1 MQFTYLNYV
10 CVTFG
15 LLIIVIPY
23 NLMDKLYHYH
33 TFTILLFRDI
43 FIVRSLLT
51 HLCLNVI
58 FFLFA
63 YSKYNMDV
71 ISDPESNLDVSWIA
85 EQQRIQ
91 NIETNYCR
99 EPVTDIQIYSLYINK
114 NSYIDKITR
123 KKHDIV
129 DNILT
134 RDAVLGIIQNNKR
147 MASKKYKLMDVLVY
161 NVDLEPQHIQTYS
174 QTNDIPA
181 SSKSFFKVL
190 PIVDEIHIPHSI
202 FIFHSLSS
210 VFFMYKEVDTGSHNH
225 TIKSILKPS
234 SSSSSVPVEPKPS
247 HTRKV
252 RISMDVQHSDFVPH
266 RSHKPKK
273 TRKNVPSVFSK

>member
-1 MQFTYLNYV
+1 
-10 CVTFG
+10 
-15 LLIIVIPY
+15 
-23 NLMDKLYHYH
+23 MDKVYHYH

-43 FIVRSLLT
+43 FIVLSLLN
-51 HLCLNVI
+51 HLCLIVI
-58 FFLFA
+58 FFLFS
-63 YSKYNMDV
+63 YSNYNMNV

-129 DNILT
+129 DNVLT

-190 PIVDEIHIPHSI
+190 PIVDEIHIPPSI

-234 SSSSSVPVEPKPS
+234 SLSSGPVDPKPS

>member
-1 MQFTYLNYV
+1 MYV
-10 CVTFG
+10 FYSVFSFIDVI
-15 LLIIVIPY
+15 LSNII
-23 NLMDKLYHYH
+23 MDKLYHYH

-43 FIVRSLLT
+43 FIVRSLLN

-63 YSKYNMDV
+63 YSKYNMNV

-123 KKHDIV
+123 KKHNIT
-129 DNILT
+129 DNVLT

-147 MASKKYKLMDVLVY
+147 MDSKKYKLMDVLLY
-161 NVDLEPQHIQTYS
+161 HVDLEPQHIQTYS

-234 SSSSSVPVEPKPS
+234 SSSVNAEPKPS
-247 HTRKV
+247 QTKKV

>member
-1 MQFTYLNYV
+1 MLYFFYS
-10 CVTFG
+10 
-15 LLIIVIPY
+15 LIQ
-23 NLMDKLYHYH
+23 N
-33 TFTILLFRDI
+33 TI
-43 FIVRSLLT
+43 
-51 HLCLNVI
+51 
-58 FFLFA
+58 
-63 YSKYNMDV
+63 MDV
-71 ISDPESNLDVSWIA
+71 ISDPEPNLDVSWIA

-114 NSYIDKITR
+114 NSYIDKIAR
-123 KKHDIV
+123 KKHNIT
-129 DNILT
+129 DNVLT

-147 MASKKYKLMDVLVY
+147 MDSKKYKLMDVLLY
-161 NVDLEPQHIQTYS
+161 HVDLEPQHIQTYS

-234 SSSSSVPVEPKPS
+234 SSSSSSCVPVDPKPS
-247 HTRKV
+247 QTKKV

>member
-1 MQFTYLNYV
+1 MLYFFYS
-10 CVTFG
+10 
-15 LLIIVIPY
+15 LIQ
-23 NLMDKLYHYH
+23 N
-33 TFTILLFRDI
+33 TI
-43 FIVRSLLT
+43 
-51 HLCLNVI
+51 
-58 FFLFA
+58 
-63 YSKYNMDV
+63 MDV
-71 ISDPESNLDVSWIA
+71 ISDPEPNLDVSWIA

-114 NSYIDKITR
+114 NSYIDKIAR
-123 KKHDIV
+123 KKHNIT
-129 DNILT
+129 DNVLT

-147 MASKKYKLMDVLVY
+147 MDSKKYKLMDVLLY
-161 NVDLEPQHIQTYS
+161 HVDLEPQHIQTYS

-234 SSSSSVPVEPKPS
+234 SSSSVNAEPKPS
-247 HTRKV
+247 QTKKV

-273 TRKNVPSVFSK
+273 TRKNVHSMFSK

>member
-1 MQFTYLNYV
+1 MHVFYTVFSLFDVN
-10 CVTFG
+10 
-15 LLIIVIPY
+15 LSNII
-23 NLMDKLYHYH
+23 MDNLYHYH

-43 FIVRSLLT
+43 FIVLSLLN

-58 FFLFA
+58 IFLFA

-71 ISDPESNLDVSWIA
+71 ISDPEPNLDVSWIA

-114 NSYIDKITR
+114 NSYIEKITR

-129 DNILT
+129 DNVLT

-147 MASKKYKLMDVLVY
+147 MNSKKYKLMDVLVY
-161 NVDLEPQHIQTYS
+161 HVDLEPQHIQTYS

-234 SSSSSVPVEPKPS
+234 SSSASSVPVDPKPS
-247 HTRKV
+247 HTKKV

-266 RSHKPKK
+266 RYHKPKK

>member
-1 MQFTYLNYV
+1 MYV
-10 CVTFG
+10 FYTVFSFIDVI
-15 LLIIVIPY
+15 LSNII
-23 NLMDKLYHYH
+23 MDKLYHYH

-43 FIVRSLLT
+43 FIVLSLLN

-71 ISDPESNLDVSWIA
+71 ISDPEPNLDVSWIA

-123 KKHDIV
+123 KKHNII
-129 DNILT
+129 DNVLT

-147 MASKKYKLMDVLVY
+147 MDSKKYKLMDVLLY
-161 NVDLEPQHIQTYS
+161 HVDLEPQHIQTYS
-174 QTNDIPA
+174 QTNNIPA

-234 SSSSSVPVEPKPS
+234 SSSSVNAEPKPS

-273 TRKNVPSVFSK
+273 TRKNVNSMFSK

>member
-1 MQFTYLNYV
+1 
-10 CVTFG
+10 
-15 LLIIVIPY
+15 
-23 NLMDKLYHYH
+23 
-33 TFTILLFRDI
+33 
-43 FIVRSLLT
+43 
-51 HLCLNVI
+51 
-58 FFLFA
+58 
-63 YSKYNMDV
+63 MDV
-71 ISDPESNLDVSWIA
+71 ISDPEPNLDFSWIT

-123 KKHDIV
+123 KKHNIT
-129 DNILT
+129 DNLLT

-147 MASKKYKLMDVLVY
+147 MDSKKYKLMDVLVY
-161 NVDLEPQHIQTYS
+161 HVDMEPQHIQTYS

-234 SSSSSVPVEPKPS
+234 STSAVPVDPKPS

-252 RISMDVQHSDFVPH
+252 RISMDVQHSEFVPH

>member
-1 MQFTYLNYV
+1 
-10 CVTFG
+10 
-15 LLIIVIPY
+15 
-23 NLMDKLYHYH
+23 
-33 TFTILLFRDI
+33 
-43 FIVRSLLT
+43 
-51 HLCLNVI
+51 
-58 FFLFA
+58 
-63 YSKYNMDV
+63 MDV
-71 ISDPESNLDVSWIA
+71 MSDPEPNLDVSWIA

-129 DNILT
+129 DNVLT
-134 RDAVLGIIQNNKR
+134 RDVVLGIIQNNKR
-147 MASKKYKLMDVLVY
+147 MDSKKYKLMDVLVY
-161 NVDLEPQHIQTYS
+161 HVDMEPQHIQTYS

-234 SSSSSVPVEPKPS
+234 SSSSSSSSVNAESKSS

-273 TRKNVPSVFSK
+273 TRKLFPSFSK

>member
-1 MQFTYLNYV
+1 MYV
-10 CVTFG
+10 FYTVFS
-15 LLIIVIPY
+15 IIDVIPS
-23 NLMDKLYHYH
+23 NIIMDKQYYYH

-43 FIVRSLLT
+43 FIVRSLLN

-71 ISDPESNLDVSWIA
+71 MSDPEPNLDVSWIA

-129 DNILT
+129 DNVLT
-134 RDAVLGIIQNNKR
+134 RDVVLGIIQNNKR
-147 MASKKYKLMDVLVY
+147 MDSKKYKLMDVLVY
-161 NVDLEPQHIQTYS
+161 HVDMEPQHIQTYS

-234 SSSSSVPVEPKPS
+234 SSSVNAESKSS

-273 TRKNVPSVFSK
+273 TRKLFPSFSK

>member
-1 MQFTYLNYV
+1 MYV
-10 CVTFG
+10 FYTVFSFIDVI
-15 LLIIVIPY
+15 LSNII
-23 NLMDKLYHYH
+23 MDNLYHYH

-43 FIVRSLLT
+43 FIVRSLLN

-58 FFLFA
+58 FFLFP
-63 YSKYNMDV
+63 YSNYNMNV
-71 ISDPESNLDVSWIA
+71 ISEPESNLDVSWIT

-114 NSYIDKITR
+114 NSYIEKITR

-147 MASKKYKLMDVLVY
+147 MNSKKYKLMDVLVY

-234 SSSSSVPVEPKPS
+234 SSSSSVPVDPKPS

-273 TRKNVPSVFSK
+273 TRKNVPSMFSK

>member
-1 MQFTYLNYV
+1 MYV
-10 CVTFG
+10 FYPVFSFIDVI
-15 LLIIVIPY
+15 LSNII
-23 NLMDKLYHYH
+23 MDNLYHYH

-43 FIVRSLLT
+43 FIVLSLLN

-71 ISDPESNLDVSWIA
+71 ISDPEPNLDVSWIA

-114 NSYIDKITR
+114 NSYIEKITR

-129 DNILT
+129 DNVLT

-147 MASKKYKLMDVLVY
+147 LASKKYKLMDVLVY

-174 QTNDIPA
+174 QTNDISA

-234 SSSSSVPVEPKPS
+234 SSSSSVTVDPKPS

-273 TRKNVPSVFSK
+273 TRKNVPSMFSK

>member
-1 MQFTYLNYV
+1 MHLFYTVFSLFDVN
-10 CVTFG
+10 
-15 LLIIVIPY
+15 LSNII
-23 NLMDKLYHYH
+23 MDNLYHYH

-43 FIVRSLLT
+43 FIVLSLLN
-51 HLCLNVI
+51 HLCSIVI

-63 YSKYNMDV
+63 YSKYNMNV

-114 NSYIDKITR
+114 NSYIEKITR

-129 DNILT
+129 DNVLT

-147 MASKKYKLMDVLVY
+147 MNSKKYKLMDVLVY
-161 NVDLEPQHIQTYS
+161 HVDLEPQHIQTYS

-234 SSSSSVPVEPKPS
+234 SSSSSSGPVDPKPS

>member
-1 MQFTYLNYV
+1 
-10 CVTFG
+10 
-15 LLIIVIPY
+15 
-23 NLMDKLYHYH
+23 
-33 TFTILLFRDI
+33 
-43 FIVRSLLT
+43 
-51 HLCLNVI
+51 
-58 FFLFA
+58 
-63 YSKYNMDV
+63 MDV
-71 ISDPESNLDVSWIA
+71 ISDPEPNLDVSWIA

-114 NSYIDKITR
+114 NSYIEKITR

-134 RDAVLGIIQNNKR
+134 RDVVLGIIQNNKR

-234 SSSSSVPVEPKPS
+234 SSSSSSVPVDPKPS

>member
-1 MQFTYLNYV
+1 
-10 CVTFG
+10 
-15 LLIIVIPY
+15 
-23 NLMDKLYHYH
+23 MDKLYYYH

-43 FIVRSLLT
+43 FIVLSLLN
-51 HLCLNVI
+51 HLCSIVI

-71 ISDPESNLDVSWIA
+71 ISNPEPNLDVSWIA

-99 EPVTDIQIYSLYINK
+99 EPVTDIQIYCLYINK
-114 NSYIDKITR
+114 NSYIDKIAR
-123 KKHDIV
+123 KKQNIV
-129 DNILT
+129 DNVLT

-147 MASKKYKLMDVLVY
+147 MASKKYKLMDVLLY
-161 NVDLEPQHIQTYS
+161 HVDLEPQHIQTYS

-190 PIVDEIHIPHSI
+190 PIVDEIHIPPSI

-234 SSSSSVPVEPKPS
+234 SSSVTAETKSS
-247 HTRKV
+247 HTKKV
-252 RISMDVQHSDFVPH
+252 RISMDVQHSEFVP

-273 TRKNVPSVFSK
+273 TRKIVPSLSK